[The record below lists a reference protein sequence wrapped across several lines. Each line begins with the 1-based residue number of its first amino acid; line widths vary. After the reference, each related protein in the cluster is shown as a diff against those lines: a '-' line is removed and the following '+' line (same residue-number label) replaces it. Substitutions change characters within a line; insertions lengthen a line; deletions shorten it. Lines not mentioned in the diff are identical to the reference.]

1 MWRSRLRTF
10 SSKLLRAST
19 PVVAMVLIGLIYFL
33 GIRSERT
40 GFVREVLDPGLK
52 RITQPVLNAFGGR
65 PPAVTQLQLAVNDT
79 TWDRLSLLYTDARAS
94 SWIPQSA
101 ANAIAHCSIDERS
114 SDALIALRPGR
125 IDGTEEKRW
134 PFRIVLQRADTVFRL
149 RSFDL
154 VPVKDGAPLRMWLM
168 SQALADQGLPSMSLS
183 FVEVRLNDRELG
195 LYAMEERPDS
205 VTLARWGRGKG
216 PLLRFDDELRTALED
231 RPQTSF
237 PTDPLPQQD
246 WLAAPVVASL
256 GSAQEGDV
264 ALQRLHRRNVE
275 ELNDLRAGR
284 ATVSEVFDVPS
295 TACLFALCD
304 ALGGQSATEWWD
316 LRFLVDSASSA
327 LIALPERGDAFAPIT
342 AIAPL
347 LAGASVHFPSTRNGF
362 RDRLFGDALFF
373 RTYIAYLDTF
383 SSVGWLEDLLRRM
396 SDGYAVQ
403 ERIVISEYPQSRPDA
418 SVFAHNRDVIR
429 RTLRPPDLLLAY
441 SQTSDAP
448 KREIAIANVHA
459 LPVEITA
466 FITGTD
472 TILFAPPFLIWPRE
486 PEKPLTYTPIR
497 IALPAGHQAQLSLVV
512 NVLGVDEPRAV
523 PVRNWSSFT
532 AN

>member
-10 SSKLLRAST
+10 ASKLLRAST
-19 PVVAMVLIGLIYFL
+19 PVIALALIGLIYFL

-65 PPAVTQLQLAVNDT
+65 PPAVTQLQLDLSDT
-79 TWDRLSLLYTDARAS
+79 TLDRLSQLYADARAS
-94 SWIPQSA
+94 GWIPQST
-101 ANAIAHCSIDERS
+101 ANTIGRCSIDERI
-114 SDALIALRPGR
+114 AETLIALRPGR
-125 IDGTEEKRW
+125 MDGTEEKRW
-134 PFRIVLQRADTVFRL
+134 PFRITLQRADTVLRC

-154 VPVKDGAPLRMWLM
+154 VPVKDDAPLRTWLL
-168 SQALADQGLPSMSLS
+168 SKALADQGLPSMSLS
-183 FVEVRLNDRELG
+183 LVEVRLSDRELG

-216 PLLRFDDELRTALED
+216 PIVRFDDELRIALEA
-231 RPQTSF
+231 RPQPSF
-237 PTDPLPQQD
+237 AIDPLPQQD

-256 GSAQEGDV
+256 GSALEGDV
-264 ALQRLHRRNVE
+264 NLQRLHRRTVE

-295 TACLFALCD
+295 TARMFALCD
-304 ALGGQSATEWWD
+304 VLGGQSATEWWE
-316 LRFLVDSASSA
+316 LRFLVDSASNA
-327 LIALPERGDAFAPIT
+327 LVALPGRGDAFAPIT

-347 LAGASVHFPSTRNGF
+347 LSGGSVHFPSTRAGF
-362 RDRLFGDALFF
+362 RDRLFGDAHFF

-383 SSVGWLEDLLRRM
+383 SSEGWLEALLRRM

-418 SVFAHNRDVIR
+418 SVFAHNREVIT

-441 SQTSDAP
+441 AQTSENT

-459 LPVEITA
+459 LPVEVTA
-466 FITGTD
+466 YVIGTD
-472 TILFAPPFLIWPRE
+472 TIPFATPFLIWPRE

-497 IALPAGHQAQLSLVV
+497 IALPRGDQAQLKLLV